1 MKEEIKELSKKV
13 EKELKPIFE
22 KVEKICEEN
31 SEKVLEA
38 FQECNLSEM
47 HLNTSTG
54 YGIGEP
60 GRDKI
65 EEIYA
70 KIFKAEDALVRMQL
84 ISGTHALSVTLSA
97 LLRPGDTMISIT
109 GAPYDTLQTIIGI
122 SEEQSKSSLKQFGV
136 KYEQIELIEDDFDLE
151 AIKER
156 LVKQDVKLVEIQ
168 RSRGYSTRKSLTIEK
183 IERAIKAIREV
194 NKEVIIMVDNCYGE
208 FVETKEPI
216 EVGADI
222 AVGSLMKNLGA
233 GIATSGAYIVGN
245 ADLIELCAER
255 LTSPGVGKEIGPS
268 FGQNALILKGMFF
281 APSVVA
287 SAVKT
292 MIFASKML
300 EELGFDV
307 EPKYNDQRADIVQT
321 IKLGTAEKLIKFCQ
335 GIQAA
340 SPIDSSSVPEPWDM
354 PGYTDQVIM
363 AAGAFTQGSSIE
375 LSCDAPIRP
384 PYVAFLQG
392 GLTYQY
398 GKLGVMKAIS
408 RL

>member
-1 MKEEIKELSKKV
+1 MKEKIVELSKKV

-22 KVEKICEEN
+22 NVEKICELN

-84 ISGTHALSVTLSA
+84 ISGTHALAVTLSA

-122 SEEQSKSSLKQFGV
+122 SEEQSKSSLKEFGV

-156 LVKQDVKLVEIQ
+156 LAKQDVKLVEIQ

-183 IERAIKAIREV
+183 IEKAIKAIREV

-208 FVETKEPI
+208 FTEEKEPI
-216 EVGADI
+216 EVGADVI
-222 AVGSLMKNLGA
+222 VGSLIKNIGG
-233 GIATSGAYIVGN
+233 GIAPTGGYIVGKQELI
-245 ADLIELCAER
+245 DLISDRYSA
-255 LTSPGVGKEIGPS
+255 PGLGKEGGATFDLNRKVLQGLFMAPHVVNESKKIG
-268 FGQNALILKGMFF
+268 
-281 APSVVA
+281 
-287 SAVKT
+287 
-292 MIFASKML
+292 IFAARLL
-300 EELGFDV
+300 EKLGYEV
-307 EPKYNDQRADIVQT
+307 SPKYDERRSDIVEM
-321 IKLGTAEKLIKFCQ
+321 IKFGNPEKLIKFCH
-335 GIQAA
+335 
-340 SPIDSSSVPEPWDM
+340 
-354 PGYTDQVIM
+354 
-363 AAGAFTQGSSIE
+363 
-375 LSCDAPIRP
+375 
-384 PYVAFLQG
+384 LQQCG
-392 GLTYQY
+392 WN
-398 GKLGVMKAIS
+398 
-408 RL
+408 